1 MAAMRRF
8 CAVLVFAAMGV
19 WLTAGVAAAH
29 DYPPTT
35 SSSVQSQSQ
44 SAAPAATA
52 DGSSSAGLPFTGG
65 NDIALVTVGIAA
77 IGAGGLLVVRARRRS
92 HA

>member
-1 MAAMRRF
+1 MAATRRI
-8 CAVLVFAAMGV
+8 CAVLAFAVTAV
-19 WLTAGVAAAH
+19 LLTAGVAAAH

-35 SSSVQSQSQ
+35 SAAPSHSQ
-44 SAAPAATA
+44 SADPAATA
-52 DGSSSAGLPFTGG
+52 TSPSASTGLPFTGG
-65 NDIALVTVGIAA
+65 NDAALVAVGVAA